1 MEDVIQVENHN
12 NLAADY
18 VKSANDMH
26 FAEQEELEAG
36 TVGREFS
43 VNWEAGLRCLF
54 ILLML
59 SLLLWLTWRPGLGKL
74 NLVLSFIG
82 PRPGERLEW
91 RAVDDPVILPEPI
104 HGLPPTPEWRLGPNH
119 STSSNIGKSSTAVYA
134 ASSSRTNADLWKR
147 TSQNAWSWH
156 DDAAARNKN
165 ILALAV
171 PPQKS
176 MTAFRV
182 GDIDAWPKLAE
193 PVREQP
199 LLSTPGNGVSGNIIS
214 VLPSLDANGE
224 NTILAS
230 LPALPPLS
238 STGSGNAGDAANLLS
253 PQTATNPAESA
264 TPQSSEQNLANAG
277 LPKLS
282 DAIDGSAVT
291 EEIDWKNREITHAI
305 KGAYLIIYPKLN
317 FVGLCVPDQGYIRKY
332 NQVAVPREL
341 VGEKQR
347 ADDGRIPYG
356 RYYIADRHSD
366 TDGPKLFL
374 SWPSPDD
381 AKRIGLEQAPSV
393 EIEKAWER
401 RDLPPQNTAAGGGV
415 GLTGLRQWVDATDGG
430 FALEAPHMEEI
441 FTALPDKAWVIIAD
455 NE

>member
-26 FAEQEELEAG
+26 FAEQEELEAQAAHR
-36 TVGREFS
+36 VFS
-43 VNWEAGLRCLF
+43 VNWEAGARCLF

-59 SLLLWLTWRPGLGKL
+59 SLLFWLTWRPGLGKL

-91 RAVDDPVILPEPI
+91 RAVDDHEILPEPI
-104 HGLPPTPEWRLGPNH
+104 FGLPATPEWRLGPNH
-119 STSSNIGKSSTAVYA
+119 STARTVGNASLAVYS
-134 ASSSRTNADLWKR
+134 ASSDRSKMDLWKR

-156 DDAAARNKN
+156 DDANMRTKN
-165 ILALAV
+165 SLASVV

-182 GDIDAWPKLAE
+182 GDIEAWPKIAE
-193 PVREQP
+193 PVAEQP
-199 LLSTPGNGVSGNIIS
+199 LLSTPGNGVSANILS
-214 VLPSLDANGE
+214 ALPSLDATGE
-224 NTILAS
+224 NSILAS
-230 LPALPPLS
+230 LPALPPLA
-238 STGSGNAGDAANLLS
+238 STGTGNAGDAANLLS
-253 PQTATNPAESA
+253 PLASA
-264 TPQSSEQNLANAG
+264 TPAEPATVADTG
-277 LPKLS
+277 LPKMS
-282 DAIDGSAVT
+282 DAIDGLAVV
-291 EEIDWKNREITHAI
+291 EKIDWKNREITETI
-305 KGAYLIIYPKLN
+305 KDAYLIVYPKLN

-332 NQVAVPREL
+332 NQIAVPREL
-341 VGEKQR
+341 TGEKLR

-356 RYYIADRHSD
+356 RYYVAERHLD
-366 TDGPKLFL
+366 ADGPKLFL

-441 FTALPDKAWVIIAD
+441 FTALPEKAWVIIAD